1 MYYTGYMGDPT
12 MQQLCHLFS
21 KLREENKTSFAE
33 LNRKIDNIYTTLDRQ
48 AGMFDTNQTEHL
60 ALSKQVDRHDDWI
73 ERATLEIGVAYT
85 VQG

>member
-1 MYYTGYMGDPT
+1 MGDPT

-21 KLREENKTSFAE
+21 KLRYENKTSVSA
-33 LNRKIDNIYTTLDRQ
+33 LNRKIDNVYTTRDRQ

>member
-1 MYYTGYMGDPT
+1 MGDPT

-21 KLREENKTSFAE
+21 KLREENKTNFAE

-48 AGMFDTNQTEHL
+48 AGMFDTNQTKRL
-60 ALSKQVDRHDDWI
+60 APSKQVDRHDDWI

-85 VQG
+85 VKG